1 MTQEETFKITGMTC
15 AACSARIERVLQR
28 EAGIDQINV
37 NLVMENGTVKYDPS
51 QISIEEIYERVAKI
65 GYEAFPMETKDET
78 AKRKSDELKRQK
90 GKFIISLIL
99 ALPLLYTMFG
109 HFSFLGFIPVS
120 TIRARFRLKR
130 FMNVSLK
137 SGMKLFQWRRKMK
150 QLNEKVM
157 N

>member
-15 AACSARIERVLQR
+15 AACSARIERALQR

-109 HFSFLGFIPVS
+109 
-120 TIRARFRLKR
+120 
-130 FMNVSLK
+130 
-137 SGMKLFQWRRKMK
+137 
-150 QLNEKVM
+150 
-157 N
+157 